1 VVLTAAPWD
10 RAFLDGEALVLRL
23 DEEET
28 YGEVP
33 DLPLPPP
40 VSPQQLAYAIYTS
53 GSTGAPKRA
62 ELTHGGLANL
72 VAWHLA
78 ACRPGPGDRIG
89 LVVNP
94 AFDVSVWELWPAL
107 AAGASLHAPPRGV
120 IASPREMLAW
130 LAAERITL
138 CFLPTPLA
146 EAVQDLAPPPGL
158 VLRGLVAGGDRL
170 HQGPPPGFPAPL
182 LNIYGPAEAT
192 VVATAAW
199 FAPGEAAAS
208 PPIGRP
214 LANFDVHLLGPDL
227 RPVPPG
233 AVGEI
238 CLGGSGLARGYGGR
252 PDLTA
257 ERFVPH
263 PGPAVGPAVGP
274 APGGARLYRTGDLA
288 RWRPDGALDFL
299 GRTDHQVKIRG
310 VRVEPGEIEARLAA
324 HPSVAGAAVL
334 AVGERAGRRL
344 AAFVVPRPGT
354 EITPD
359 GLRAHLRRGLPE
371 AMVPADFH
379 TLDAWPL
386 TPRGKLDRG
395 ALAARALVGAAPEL
409 PDEPPRGDLEREIA
423 RLWCEVLRRPAVGRD
438 ESFFD
443 LGGHSLSLA
452 AVQERLEARLGRRVP
467 LVDLFEHP
475 TVRSLAAHLQ
485 AETAAPAPAVPEE
498 IARRAGQQLQA
509 AAWKERTRQARAAAP
524 QRKG

>member
-1 VVLTAAPWD
+1 
-10 RAFLDGEALVLRL
+10 
-23 DEEET
+23 
-28 YGEVP
+28 
-33 DLPLPPP
+33 
-40 VSPQQLAYAIYTS
+40 
-53 GSTGAPKRA
+53 
-62 ELTHGGLANL
+62 
-72 VAWHLA
+72 
-78 ACRPGPGDRIG
+78 
-89 LVVNP
+89 
-94 AFDVSVWELWPAL
+94 
-107 AAGASLHAPPRGV
+107 V
-120 IASPREMLAW
+120 IASPRELLGW
-130 LAAERITL
+130 LAAEGITL

-146 EAVQDLAPPPGL
+146 EAVLGLAPPPGL
-158 VLRGLVAGGDRL
+158 ALRGLMTGGDRL
-170 HQGPPPGFPAPL
+170 RQGPPPGFPAPL
-182 LNIYGPAEAT
+182 LNLYGPAEAT
-192 VVATAAW
+192 VGATAARVD
-199 FAPGEAAAS
+199 AGTAS

-238 CLGGSGLARGYGGR
+238 CLGGPGLARGYGGR

-263 PGPAVGPAVGP
+263 PGPAPA
-274 APGGARLYRTGDLA
+274 GARLYRTGDLA
-288 RWRPDGALDFL
+288 RWRRDGALDFL
-299 GRTDHQVKIRG
+299 GRADHQVKIRG

-324 HPSVAGAAVL
+324 HPAVAGAAVL
-334 AVGERAGRRL
+334 AVGEGAGRHL
-344 AAFVVPRPGT
+344 VAFVVPRPDSDPGA
-354 EITPD
+354 EMTPAS
-359 GLRAHLRRGLPE
+359 LRAHLRRGLPE
-371 AMVPADFH
+371 AMVPAALH

-395 ALAARALVGAAPEL
+395 ALAALALAETSLEL

-475 TVRSLAAHLQ
+475 TVRALAAHLQ
-485 AETAAPAPAVPEE
+485 AEAAEPAPAAVAET
-498 IARRAGQQLQA
+498 ARRAGQQRQA